1 MTTPVRTAPRPGQRN
16 PRRTLISDKEI
27 ARAFKVIQQHGID
40 ITGFGIDIRTDG
52 IAFLPPAAIPAA
64 PESPFDAW
72 QKEDKNR
79 DRRPRRS

>member
-1 MTTPVRTAPRPGQRN
+1 MPADAQRN

-27 ARAFKVIQQHGID
+27 ARAFKAIEQHGID

-52 IAFLPPAAIPAA
+52 IAFLPPAATPAA
-64 PESPFDAW
+64 PEDPFSAW
-72 QKEDKNR
+72 KTEEQNR